1 MKQMK
6 ELKETISKKGR
17 EESGI
22 TLIALVITIIIL
34 LILATVSIAILTGD
48 NGILKT
54 ARKAQTDTVQGTEKE
69 QIGLAY
75 NAVVTTQY
83 ANATYDATKGITAT
97 ELQEELTRQE
107 AGATALED
115 TTTEGVITITFE
127 KTNNIYKLNSK
138 KGTIE
143 GPTTSSTSD
152 EP

>member
-54 ARKAQTDTVQGTEKE
+54 ARKAQTETVQGTEKE

-83 ANATYDATKGITAT
+83 ANATYDASKGITAT

-107 AGATALED
+107 AGATAED
-115 TTTEGVITITFE
+115 ATEGVITITFE
-127 KTNNIYKLNSK
+127 KTKNIYKLDSK

-143 GPTTSSTSD
+143 GPTTSTTD
-152 EP
+152 EEP